1 LPAGSPDTWRRPPE
15 RHSTS
20 GRGHRSMA
28 ISARK
33 TLTGKPIGV
42 MIEASD
48 GLRAA
53 E

>member
-1 LPAGSPDTWRRPPE
+1 
-15 RHSTS
+15 
-20 GRGHRSMA
+20 MA
-28 ISARK
+28 IGARN

-42 MIEASD
+42 AIEASD